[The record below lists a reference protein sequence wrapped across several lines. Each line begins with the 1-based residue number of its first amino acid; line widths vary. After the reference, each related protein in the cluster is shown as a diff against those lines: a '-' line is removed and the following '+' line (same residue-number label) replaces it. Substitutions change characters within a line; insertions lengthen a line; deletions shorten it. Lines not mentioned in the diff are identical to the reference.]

1 MRQDAAWV
9 RPFSPSAERFFSPS
23 SDIVYLR
30 LARGDGD
37 ILQMLKR
44 AASGL
49 VAALLTISGPAFAEE
64 ANPASVTGQ
73 SALSSFPSSFKKAW
87 SNLPQTLSRSWQ
99 CVTFARFFSGIQ
111 IYGDAWTWW
120 NGAEGKYA
128 RGAQPEAKSVLV
140 FRKTGRM
147 TRGHVAVVS
156 NVLTDRVIQMTHANW
171 SPIDGRRGQVEE
183 DVTVVD
189 VSPNNDWSEV
199 KVWFDP
205 TKDLG
210 GSAYPTYGFI
220 YQQQQQGPRPYA
232 PTTESAKRSTGFQL
246 ASYTGGGAGR

>member
-1 MRQDAAWV
+1 MRKLAT
-9 RPFSPSAERFFSPS
+9 SA
-23 SDIVYLR
+23 
-30 LARGDGD
+30 
-37 ILQMLKR
+37 
-44 AASGL
+44 L
-49 VAALLTISGPAFAEE
+49 VAAALMFSGSAFAED
-64 ANPASVTGQ
+64 AAAPGTGQ
-73 SALSSFPSSFKKAW
+73 SALSSAPSWMKSW

-99 CVTFARFFSGIQ
+99 CVTFARFFSGLQ

-120 NGAEGKYA
+120 NGAAGKYA
-128 RGAQPEAKSVLV
+128 RGSEPEAKSVLV

-171 SPIDGRRGQVEE
+171 SPIGGRRGQVEE

-189 VSPNNDWSEV
+189 VSANNDWSEV

-220 YQQQQQGPRPYA
+220 YQPGSHQVAGSNA
-232 PTTESAKRSTGFQL
+232 LAAKDDSPFQL
-246 ASYTGGGAGR
+246 AGLFGGPRTGR

>member
-1 MRQDAAWV
+1 M
-9 RPFSPSAERFFSPS
+9 FS
-23 SDIVYLR
+23 
-30 LARGDGD
+30 G
-37 ILQMLKR
+37 
-44 AASGL
+44 
-49 VAALLTISGPAFAEE
+49 TAFAEE

-73 SALSSFPSSFKKAW
+73 SALSSPPSWMKAW

-99 CVTFARFFSGIQ
+99 CVTFARFFSGLQ

-189 VSPNNDWSEV
+189 VSPNNDWSQV

-220 YQQQQQGPRPYA
+220 YQPGQHPLSGAPR
-232 PTTESAKRSTGFQL
+232 TESAKASTGFQL
-246 ASYTGGGAGR
+246 ASYTGPRAAR

>member
-1 MRQDAAWV
+1 MRKLAT
-9 RPFSPSAERFFSPS
+9 SA
-23 SDIVYLR
+23 
-30 LARGDGD
+30 
-37 ILQMLKR
+37 
-44 AASGL
+44 L
-49 VAALLTISGPAFAEE
+49 VATAMLISGPAFAE
-64 ANPASVTGQ
+64 AATDKPVTGQ
-73 SALSSFPSSFKKAW
+73 SALSSAPSWLKSW
-87 SNLPQTLSRSWQ
+87 SHLPQTLSRSWQ
-99 CVTFARFFSGIQ
+99 CVTFARFFSGLQ

-128 RGAQPEAKSVLV
+128 RGQQPEAKSVLV

-189 VSPNNDWSEV
+189 VSAANDWSEV

-220 YQQQQQGPRPYA
+220 YQPGTRPTDGTA
-232 PTTESAKRSTGFQL
+232 PLETARTERRGFQL
-246 ASYTGGGAGR
+246 AGFAGPRAAR

>member
-1 MRQDAAWV
+1 MRK
-9 RPFSPSAERFFSPS
+9 
-23 SDIVYLR
+23 
-30 LARGDGD
+30 LAT
-37 ILQMLKR
+37 
-44 AASGL
+44 SCL
-49 VAALLTISGPAFAEE
+49 VAATLMISGQAVAQDATKP
-64 ANPASVTGQ
+64 VTGQ
-73 SALSSFPSSFKKAW
+73 SALSSFSSSWAKSW

-99 CVTFARFFSGIQ
+99 CVTFARFFSGLQ

-128 RGAQPEAKSVLV
+128 RGDQPEAKSVLV

-156 NVLTDRVIQMTHANW
+156 QVLTDRVIQMTHANW

-189 VSPNNDWSEV
+189 VSANNDWSEV

-220 YQQQQQGPRPYA
+220 YQPDSQIGRGSNA
-232 PTTESAKRSTGFQL
+232 LAAKSDDRFQL
-246 ASYTGGGAGR
+246 ASLVGR

>member
-1 MRQDAAWV
+1 M
-9 RPFSPSAERFFSPS
+9 
-23 SDIVYLR
+23 
-30 LARGDGD
+30 
-37 ILQMLKR
+37 MKR
-44 AASGL
+44 AASAL
-49 VAALLTISGPAFAEE
+49 VAAMLTISGPVLAEE
-64 ANPASVTGQ
+64 ANPTSVTGQ
-73 SALSSFPSSFKKAW
+73 SALSSPPSWMKAW
-87 SNLPQTLSRSWQ
+87 ANLPQTLSRSWQ
-99 CVTFARFFSGIQ
+99 CVTFARFFSGLQ

-189 VSPNNDWSEV
+189 VSANNDWSEV

-220 YQQQQQGPRPYA
+220 YQPGTHPLNG
-232 PTTESAKRSTGFQL
+232 SAQARASTRYQL
-246 ASYTGGGAGR
+246 ASYTGPRAAR